1 MPRYKIDT
9 WTLDKI
15 KNKDDTIE
23 AKVKATSLR
32 SEQIL
37 VEIKWQEKKA
47 SKGLETKT
55 WKKILLRSLSHVWY
69 IDTQQYTVML

>member
-15 KNKDDTIE
+15 KNKDATTE
-23 AKVKATSLR
+23 SKVKATSLR

-37 VEIKWQEKKA
+37 AEIKWQEKKA

-55 WKKILLRSLSHVWY
+55 WKKILLGSLSHVWS
-69 IDTQQYTVML
+69 IDTHLYTVML